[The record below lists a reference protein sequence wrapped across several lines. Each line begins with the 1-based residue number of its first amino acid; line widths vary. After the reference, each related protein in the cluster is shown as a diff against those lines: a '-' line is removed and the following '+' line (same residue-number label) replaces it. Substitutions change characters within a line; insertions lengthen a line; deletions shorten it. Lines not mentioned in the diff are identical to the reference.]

1 MDPKKQ
7 VKLHQLTEAQRARIV
22 AALQPLLAEILE
34 IEAEEHPIA
43 FGDIL
48 LRKFGERCALSV
60 HFWPK
65 YD

>member
-1 MDPKKQ
+1 MDPKQ
-7 VKLHQLTEAQRARIV
+7 VKLHQLTDAQRAQIV
-22 AALQPLLAEILE
+22 AALEPIMAEILE
-34 IEAEEHPIA
+34 IEVEKHSIS

-48 LRKFGERCALSV
+48 LRKFGERCELRV